1 MAEEVRIWQV
11 DKADVLTEIRRSRL
25 DLEERIEKWIISDV
39 SLLSPDLLIIG
50 QQVETASGNFI
61 DLLCIDRNG
70 NLVIVELKRDKTPRE
85 VTAQALDYASWVKDL
100 KAEAIDAIAAQY
112 LKGKT
117 LEDAFQSKFST
128 ELPEVINEHHA
139 MLVVASEID
148 DSTERIIRYLS
159 ETYGVDINAVRFQF
173 FQTQDG
179 REFLV
184 RTFTVAPHEVEQNIK
199 RSGSKRTVPTP
210 EEMAEV
216 ARKAGVGELF
226 RQAMESMS
234 QYLRPK
240 MGKTVCSFVANLPDG
255 RRNAVVFLL
264 EPGGESSA
272 EKGLVYIVYSKRLAK
287 CLGVDEDTVLS
298 HLPPDRERYEWK
310 DAPEDL
316 RGWAGYI
323 RDDKDIQK
331 IVDLVKNIERQ
342 NSPES

>member
-1 MAEEVRIWQV
+1 MPCASSSF
-11 DKADVLTEIRRSRL
+11 KSRT
-25 DLEERIEKWIISDV
+25 
-39 SLLSPDLLIIG
+39 G
-50 QQVETASGNFI
+50 A
-61 DLLCIDRNG
+61 
-70 NLVIVELKRDKTPRE
+70 
-85 VTAQALDYASWVKDL
+85 
-100 KAEAIDAIAAQY
+100 
-112 LKGKT
+112 
-117 LEDAFQSKFST
+117 
-128 ELPEVINEHHA
+128 
-139 MLVVASEID
+139 
-148 DSTERIIRYLS
+148 
-159 ETYGVDINAVRFQF
+159 
-173 FQTQDG
+173 
-179 REFLV
+179 EFLV
-184 RTFTVAPHEVEQNIK
+184 RTFTVAPDVAEQNKNRSSGK
-199 RSGSKRTVPTP
+199 RVVRTP

-216 ARKAGVGELF
+216 ATKAGVGNLF
-226 RQAMESMS
+226 KQATESLS
-234 QYLRPK
+234 QYMRPK